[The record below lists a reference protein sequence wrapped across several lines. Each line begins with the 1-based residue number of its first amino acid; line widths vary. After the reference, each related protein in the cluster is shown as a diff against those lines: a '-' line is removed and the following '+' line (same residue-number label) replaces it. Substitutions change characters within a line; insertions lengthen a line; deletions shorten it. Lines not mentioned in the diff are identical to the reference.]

1 MQLPQLAVYTDCPG
15 YVQPATWVSRGN
27 HRAEAVGA
35 SRQRTRE
42 ERVAEGGQN
51 WQSPWCWES
60 LRAEG
65 EEDVRG

>member
-1 MQLPQLAVYTDCPG
+1 
-15 YVQPATWVSRGN
+15 
-27 HRAEAVGA
+27 
-35 SRQRTRE
+35 
-42 ERVAEGGQN
+42 VAEGGQN